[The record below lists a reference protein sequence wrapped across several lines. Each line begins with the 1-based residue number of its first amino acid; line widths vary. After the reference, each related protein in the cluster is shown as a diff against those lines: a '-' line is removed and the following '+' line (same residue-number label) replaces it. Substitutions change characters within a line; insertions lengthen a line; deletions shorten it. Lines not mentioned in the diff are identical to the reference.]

1 MDINPIKN
9 TDLTP
14 EDLELMSGVLND
26 YLESF
31 DADEEYFNGCDDP
44 QAKHD
49 AIETLYGRLIGADLS
64 GFDQPLH
71 HPDCS
76 CDWCEL
82 GRGN

>member
-1 MDINPIKN
+1 MDKPPIKN
-9 TDLTP
+9 IELTP
-14 EDLELMSGVLND
+14 DDMELMTEILD
-26 YLESF
+26 DFLESF
-31 DADEEYFNGCDDP
+31 DADEEHFNGCEDP

-49 AIETLYGRLIGADLS
+49 AAERLYGRLIGADLS
-64 GFDQPLH
+64 GVDEPLH